1 MRRNGLGRQREQGT
15 PTQNPFQESNRS
27 GTKDSLPTSNP
38 ACGLRRTLPD
48 NTKVL
53 MEKWRRWLV
62 VSCGGQTTCSVI
74 TTSKGIERGRHNTEQ
89 IMESGF
95 DSVDKVVPPFTIIEN
110 VTAHQSI
117 DPTKLPPKKL
127 EKDPSSN
134 HKIPNPEDFHYPSS
148 SQHRAAEH
156 GSSCL
161 SHLTGMACGLCN
173 RARISLC
180 SDNAAPLRSM
190 NTVRKERKG
199 RWKVGVHA
207 APARYM
213 YGCAPL
219 RDQGETLKRGEKQQ
233 QPEQRLGHYTPPS
246 LLLQRTQPDSIH
258 TLFQQHRG
266 VEKFGEMQSVYRH
279 LISLLFVFSSLQVIQ
294 LTEGC
299 SCALT
304 HPQDAFCNSDI
315 DNTCTSACVPQAQLK
330 HAWDERANLYM
341 LAPRTRPWLPLLS
354 QSLPLLKMY
363 KGFDKVQ
370 HVQHIYTD
378 ASESLCGV
386 KFDINK
392 YQFLITGR
400 HGAPVSGVG
409 RVYDG
414 KVYTGL
420 CNFNERWERLSLAQK
435 KGINH
440 RYQLGCNCRVSG
452 NQQPPPSK
460 VKKDEGRRGGRRN
473 KRRRS

>member
-1 MRRNGLGRQREQGT
+1 
-15 PTQNPFQESNRS
+15 
-27 GTKDSLPTSNP
+27 
-38 ACGLRRTLPD
+38 
-48 NTKVL
+48 
-53 MEKWRRWLV
+53 
-62 VSCGGQTTCSVI
+62 
-74 TTSKGIERGRHNTEQ
+74 
-89 IMESGF
+89 
-95 DSVDKVVPPFTIIEN
+95 
-110 VTAHQSI
+110 
-117 DPTKLPPKKL
+117 
-127 EKDPSSN
+127 
-134 HKIPNPEDFHYPSS
+134 
-148 SQHRAAEH
+148 
-156 GSSCL
+156 
-161 SHLTGMACGLCN
+161 
-173 RARISLC
+173 
-180 SDNAAPLRSM
+180 
-190 NTVRKERKG
+190 
-199 RWKVGVHA
+199 
-207 APARYM
+207 M

-315 DNTCTSACVPQAQLK
+315 VI
-330 HAWDERANLYM
+330 RAKVVGKK
-341 LAPRTRPWLPLLS
+341 LLRDGPFGTMRYTVK
-354 QSLPLLKMY
+354 QMKMY

-392 YQFLITGR
+392 YQFLIT
-400 HGAPVSGVG
+400 G

-440 RYQLGCNCRVSG
+440 RYQLGCNCRIKPCHYLPCFVTSKNECLWTDMLSHFG
-452 NQQPPPSK
+452 YPGYQSRHYACIQQK
-460 VKKDEGRRGGRRN
+460 EGYCSWYRGMAARDKTTIN
-473 KRRRS
+473 ATDP